1 MYKVKGKP
9 WAYSGAIDVS
19 DCATAKEVMLKAG
32 LNFNVAKC
40 ELVGKMPIK
49 LTGTDEELDRI
60 IKEQKEG
67 AHVFGTDIYRK
78 CDNAF
83 ATYRTDFN
91 IPLGVVKSKYTIVQ
105 NNDAFNFFDGAIGKN
120 SALSC
125 LLIVANIFPFFIAGY
140 IPPPINPL
148 YKASLT
154 SLPTPKTSPVDFI
167 SGPKDTS
174 TFGNFCV
181 ENTGTLTDTN
191 FGSG

>member
-49 LTGTDEELDRI
+49 LTGTDEEVDRI

-83 ATYRTDFN
+83 ATYRTDYN

-105 NNDAFNFFDGAIGKN
+105 NNGFFNFIFSDFLLECIKSIN
-120 SALSC
+120 LH
-125 LLIVANIFPFFIAGY
+125 LLIFIVLNIITTKY
-140 IPPPINPL
+140 IIL
-148 YKASLT
+148 K
-154 SLPTPKTSPVDFI
+154 
-167 SGPKDTS
+167 
-174 TFGNFCV
+174 
-181 ENTGTLTDTN
+181 
-191 FGSG
+191 

>member
-83 ATYRTDFN
+83 ATYRTDYN

-105 NNDAFNFFDGAIGKN
+105 NNDALISLMTLLVKILLFGK
-120 SALSC
+120 
-125 LLIVANIFPFFIAGY
+125 LL
-140 IPPPINPL
+140 
-148 YKASLT
+148 
-154 SLPTPKTSPVDFI
+154 DF
-167 SGPKDTS
+167 GEM
-174 TFGNFCV
+174 V
-181 ENTGTLTDTN
+181 REYL
-191 FGSG
+191 